1 MPLLLKKSKSGLK
14 ASLKAAN
21 LRLPHGYDI
30 KSRKRKTTVRKK
42 TIRRKHKR

>member
-1 MPLLLKKSKSGLK
+1 MPILLKKSKSGLK

-30 KSRKRKTTVRKK
+30 KARKRKKTVRRKTVRKK
-42 TIRRKHKR
+42 R